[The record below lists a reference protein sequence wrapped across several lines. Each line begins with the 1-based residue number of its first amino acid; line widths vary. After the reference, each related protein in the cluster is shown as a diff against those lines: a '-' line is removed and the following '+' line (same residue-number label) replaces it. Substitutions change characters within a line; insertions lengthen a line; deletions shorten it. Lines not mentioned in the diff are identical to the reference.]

1 MPTLKFVKVNFISQH
16 IAYLDYPFY
25 VHLSSFFFREN
36 ILILQYSTSK
46 STVVGTTVG
55 IQGLPLSEQVRR
67 VTNWR
72 RERRWEVVELKDHQQ

>member
-1 MPTLKFVKVNFISQH
+1 M
-16 IAYLDYPFY
+16 AYLDYPFY
-25 VHLSSFFFREN
+25 VHLSGFFFKEN

-46 STVVGTTVG
+46 STVVSTTVG
-55 IQGLPLSEQVRR
+55 LQGLPSSEQARR